1 MLLILL
7 ICSKIFQNLLEYR
20 QGCVYLF
27 FRKIIKGV
35 LSMKGKHS
43 AITIFLMIMVL
54 AVSFSVNT
62 LAQEAAEKKDD
73 KKKYSPA
80 ERPEE
85 NYLARFHALDRVYDL
100 MRSNLEQ
107 IYMLKVI
114 VSNFGDQGWNEGYE
128 SVYEGYKKG
137 MDYYYKR
144 DIIYARV
151 ELEDNKKNIG
161 EMYKKVAEKYKEQTQ
176 GMLNQCANM
185 ILNLSLDERARSNPD
200 RSNVLNRNMS
210 RLRIAYGQYDDA
222 ERAVREQRNQTAV
235 LHYRVSKTYAIKILE
250 QLNPEEAKGKYDVHK
265 ADNLNRILN
274 PKSEESAQ

>member
-1 MLLILL
+1 
-7 ICSKIFQNLLEYR
+7 
-20 QGCVYLF
+20 
-27 FRKIIKGV
+27 
-35 LSMKGKHS
+35 MKGKYGV
-43 AITIFLMIMVL
+43 TIILSLIMVL

-62 LAQEAAEKKDD
+62 FAQEAAEKKDE
-73 KKKYSPA
+73 KKYSPA

-85 NYLARFHALDRVYDL
+85 NYLARFHALDRVHDL
-100 MRSNLEQ
+100 MRTNLEK
-107 IYMLKVI
+107 IFMLKVV
-114 VSNFGDQGWNEGYE
+114 VSNFNEQGWNEGYE
-128 SVYEGYKKG
+128 SAYEGYKKG

-144 DIIYARV
+144 DVIYARV

-161 EMYKKVAEKYKEQTQ
+161 ELYKKVAAKYKEQTQ

-200 RSNVLNRNMS
+200 RNNVLNRNMS

-222 ERAVREQRNQTAV
+222 ERALFEHRYQTSV
-235 LHYRVSKTYAIKILE
+235 LHYRVAKTYAIKILE

-274 PKSEESAQ
+274 PKDEGAAQ